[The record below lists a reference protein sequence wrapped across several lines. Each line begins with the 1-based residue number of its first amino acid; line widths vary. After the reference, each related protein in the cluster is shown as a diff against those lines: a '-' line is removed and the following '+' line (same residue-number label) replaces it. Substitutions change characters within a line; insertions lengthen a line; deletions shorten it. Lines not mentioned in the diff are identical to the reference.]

1 MKGYLKHIFAFM
13 MAALLGVASCQ
24 TADPEETGPAPD
36 SKEGIT
42 NIDNKYE
49 DKNVSYRG
57 GTITIKFDSSAPWT
71 AALDSDYD
79 WVEISSTPSGEAGAC
94 TVRLAFEKNESDTER
109 TVKLYVTLDGAE
121 PELVAT
127 VTQAASGESA
137 DAAINKALNTYMH
150 EILTKDYLFKDAY
163 NAQDIDLTLNYT
175 DFLQAHLLYLGEAN
189 IEDGGYYKASHT
201 NPGGRYIY
209 TSFQEVAAVS
219 ASEQPMAVQTGGLG
233 FGPFISTALR
243 DDGSIDMG
251 IAPSYV
257 RRGSPAEAAG
267 MQRGDLIFE
276 VNGTRLTTSN
286 YRDYMTSLY
295 QNPYGS
301 YTFGYLRYEENEQGG
316 YDHNAYVSEVATTSV
331 HIYDPVLH
339 ASILTYP
346 QDPSIKIGYFV
357 YESFDLGSQDL
368 LEETVNWFVE
378 NQITDLILD
387 LRFNAG
393 GAVAQSRWLS
403 GCIAGAANRTKTF
416 TKVVYNNGAEENWTF
431 DYGYNNDVDPLGL
444 PIDLGLDRLYV
455 ICSYNTASAAELV
468 ISSLRGVDFPVK
480 MIGGTTE
487 GKNVGMTVSE
497 TTWQGRH
504 FQFAPITFWV
514 RNAKGWGDYADG
526 IAPDEFVNNDNGNYN
541 DDADNVF
548 PYSFGSWENM
558 DYNIALQ
565 WAYCDIT
572 GKPRW
577 KHTPGTAAES
587 QPMEHRLGRFGN
599 LVYETNN

>member
-1 MKGYLKHIFAFM
+1 MNNFYRYLFVFM
-13 MAALLGVASCQ
+13 MAALVGVASCQ
-24 TADPEETGPAPD
+24 KADPEDTGND
-36 SKEGIT
+36 TTGKDGIT
-42 NIDNKYE
+42 NVTHQYE
-49 DKNVSYRG
+49 DKKVSYRG
-57 GTITIKFDSSAPWT
+57 GTITLKFEASSGWT
-71 AALDSDYD
+71 AALDVEEA
-79 WVEISSTPSGEAGAC
+79 WVKISSKTSGKAGSA
-94 TVRLAFEKNESDTER
+94 TLRLAFEKNEVETDRS
-109 TVKLYVTLDGAE
+109 VNVYITLEGGE

-127 VTQAASGESA
+127 FTQAASGENA
-137 DAAINKALNTYMH
+137 DSAINQALNTYMH

-163 NAQDIDLTLNYT
+163 NAQDIDLTLRYT
-175 DFLQAHLLYLGEAN
+175 DFLEAHLMYLGEAN
-189 IEDGGYYKASHT
+189 IADGGYYKASHS

-209 TSFQEVAAVS
+209 TNLQEVAAVT
-219 ASEQPMAVQTGGLG
+219 AAEQPMAVQTGGLG

-243 DDGSIDMG
+243 ADGSTDMG

-267 MQRGDLIFE
+267 MRRGDLIFE
-276 VNGTRLTTSN
+276 VNGTRLTTLN
-286 YRDYMTSLY
+286 YREFMTSLY

-301 YTFGYLRYEENEQGG
+301 YTFGYLRYEDNGQGG
-316 YDHNAYVSEVATTSV
+316 YDHNAYISDVATTAV

-339 ASILTYP
+339 ASILPYP
-346 QDPSIKIGYFV
+346 EDPSIKIGYFV

-368 LEETVNWFVE
+368 LEEAVNWFKE
-378 NQITDLILD
+378 NEITDLILD

-403 GCIAGAANRTKTF
+403 GCIAGTANYSKTF
-416 TKVVYNNGAEENWTF
+416 TKVVYSSGAEENWKF

-444 PIDLGLDRLYV
+444 PVDLGLSRLYV

-497 TTWQGRH
+497 TIWQGRH

-514 RNAKGWGDYADG
+514 RNAKDWGDYPDG
-526 IAPDEFVNNDNGNYN
+526 IMPDEFVNNDNGNYN

-548 PYSFGSWENM
+548 PYSFGNWENM

-565 WAYCDIT
+565 WAFCDIT

-577 KHTPGTAAES
+577 KHTPGTVAET
-587 QPMEHRLGRFGN
+587 QQMELRMGRFGN
-599 LVYETNN
+599 LVYENK